1 MGFSHDLVPQTI
13 LVGHTQ
19 TILEPKNSL
28 FIHSES
34 GCFSNC
40 GSKLHFIDPLILVL
54 SLLDLLT
61 ERWNHFQGIDL
72 PFIHYMQV
80 ETLHFFPQFW
90 HYMPSFDAVTMTFSA
105 QSIRND
111 VCFTRVVLNI
121 QVIIL

>member
-13 LVGHTQ
+13 LVRHTQ

-40 GSKLHFIDPLILVL
+40 GSKLHFFNPLILIL
-54 SLLDLLT
+54 GLLDLLSKY
-61 ERWNHFQGIDL
+61 WHHFQSVDL
-72 PFIHYMQV
+72 PFVHNVQV

-90 HYMPSFDAVTMTFSA
+90 HYMTSFDAVTVTFSA
-105 QSIRND
+105 
-111 VCFTRVVLNI
+111 
-121 QVIIL
+121 